1 MMVRWMGR
9 LQVNAHLDVPMLLPK
24 AKVDCWSWCLLRSMS
39 DPFVVSTCVVWECR
53 DNQRQHPSIPSKWQ
67 GWVCQKN
74 LVWGTNK
81 QGLTLITDPLLH
93 VHFASCMAV
102 LLHHVTRKPSP
113 LSDRIF
119 HPGWSRATAITIE
132 QTDMTRPSFM
142 LLLHSITFAPLNL
155 AGTSFHPWL
164 QHVSDV
170 LTPISGNALIY
181 LKWHTC
187 SLWIDITSGN
197 KNKPF

>member
-1 MMVRWMGR
+1 MFFHVNGDVAMMVRWMGR

-53 DNQRQHPSIPSKWQ
+53 DNQRQHPCIPSKWQ

-102 LLHHVTRKPSP
+102 LHHVTRKPSP
-113 LSDRIF
+113 SSDRIF
-119 HPGWSRATAITIE
+119 HPGPELWQLQLNKQTNQTELHVASAFNHFCPIE
-132 QTDMTRPSFM
+132 
-142 LLLHSITFAPLNL
+142 
-155 AGTSFHPWL
+155 
-164 QHVSDV
+164 
-170 LTPISGNALIY
+170 SGRNIFSTHDCNMCLI
-181 LKWHTC
+181 C
-187 SLWIDITSGN
+187 
-197 KNKPF
+197 